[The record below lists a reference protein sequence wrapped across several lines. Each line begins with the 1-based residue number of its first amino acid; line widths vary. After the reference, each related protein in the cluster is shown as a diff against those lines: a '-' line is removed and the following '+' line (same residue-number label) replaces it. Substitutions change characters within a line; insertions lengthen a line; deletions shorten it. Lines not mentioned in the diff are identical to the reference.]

1 MNITFIVSPEN
12 YASLKKRA
20 IIAGRSRDHQREEC
34 IPGQPIEM
42 ALDDENSDLGRS
54 WP

>member
-12 YASLKKRA
+12 YASLKKWTILAR
-20 IIAGRSRDHQREEC
+20 RSRKHQREEC
-34 IPGQPIEM
+34 IPDQPIEM
-42 ALDDENSDLGRS
+42 ALDDENSDLGRP